1 MEIEIDA
8 AVERLTATIVEGR
21 DRAASQRATIDLLV
35 IVAKGII
42 APLERIAAAAERHN
56 EATAVLAA
64 RRFNIDHL

>member
-8 AVERLTATIVEGR
+8 AVERLTATIAEG
-21 DRAASQRATIDLLV
+21 DREASQRASIELLV
-35 IVAKGII
+35 TVAKGII

-56 EATAVLAA
+56 EAVAVLAA